1 MAICDKDIKPIVFSE
16 ELVNQ
21 NIQKKYGLDPINKVE
36 AVVDI
41 CPEIFQGPTYYTNF
55 TKLVTGLTENSVG
68 VFNVTNDS
76 VVGELNFT
84 GNTENLTAYTGYFEY
99 KVYSRSSELITPQ
112 EPQQAGRVTLPPQ
125 NFNTTPTLTAST
137 PYSAITENPFLL
149 TIDFSGKLV
158 NTDQE
163 YLFNSN
169 NKFIR
174 NKCIFKGEV
183 YSEPNLGNVYSG
195 DSSWYFVT
203 LVNPNV
209 PILGPF
215 ENEPVKTPAT
225 LTVREAQDSVAVDK
239 STYVF
244 AVPNQNSESDG
255 FNCKLVNETLTINPI
270 DPSIF
275 SISKVPSPNT
285 FLVAV
290 NGITLSESDYLF
302 SGDTIIQLSKPL
314 DPVNDIITASY
325 LDCDTNPNVIYSEQ
339 YQVVSAITSGVT
351 SAVTTNDK
359 VYFNTEQN
367 KYEYY
372 LDYRP
377 SDADETMTLFL
388 NGVKLTYG
396 IDYYMSTSVDNRI
409 IFDGISLV
417 ISDIIYVVY
426 TSDGN
431 LEGDYETVL
440 PSTILEWKA
449 NGIVVNDRLNGEF
462 LVDITESS
470 DPNFTSTGVTS
481 GITVDYLDGV
491 SDYNI
496 DIPKDIL
503 EGNKSYIWRV
513 NSEKVYSGI
522 LDNIFITRSVSRI
535 GKFKTN
541 NEINSY

>member
-68 VFNVTNDS
+68 VFNVTNDKA
-76 VVGELNFT
+76 VGELNFT

-112 EPQQAGRVTLPPQ
+112 EPQQAGRVTFPPQ

-183 YSEPNLGNVYSG
+183 YSEPNLGNVYSE

-203 LVNPNV
+203 LVNPDV
-209 PILGPF
+209 PVLGPF
-215 ENEPVKTPAT
+215 QPEPAKTPST
-225 LTVREAQDSVAVDK
+225 LTVKELERTAGEN
-239 STYVF
+239 TYVF
-244 AVPNQNSESDG
+244 AVPTTDSTRDSS
-255 FNCKLVNETLTINPI
+255 CKLVNETLTIDPI

-275 SISKVPSPNT
+275 SISKVPAPNT

-290 NGITLSESDYLF
+290 NGITLSDSDYLF

-325 LDCDTNPNVIYSEQ
+325 LYCDTDPSVIYSEQ
-339 YQVVSAITSGVT
+339 YQIVSAITSGVT
-351 SAVTTNDK
+351 SAVTTTDK

-372 LDYRP
+372 LDYQP
-377 SDADETMTLFL
+377 SEANETMTLFL

-396 IDYYMSTSVDNRI
+396 IDYYMSTSVENRV
-409 IFDGISLV
+409 IFDGINLV

-426 TSDGN
+426 TSDGD
-431 LEGDYETVL
+431 LEGNYDTLV
-440 PSTILEWKA
+440 PNSILQWEVQSV
-449 NGIVVNDRLNGEF
+449 IVNDRLDGNF
-462 LVDITESS
+462 LVDIAESN
-470 DPNFTSTGVTS
+470 DPNFTSTGVTT
-481 GITVDYLDGV
+481 GITVSYINGNTKYSAEL
-491 SDYNI
+491 
-496 DIPKDIL
+496 PKTL
-503 EGNKSYIWRV
+503 EANKNYIWRV